1 MWGGAQQAFQIE
13 VVGRSSTIV
22 ALLPEDVLENFGGIE
37 RSRRGGTVIGRA
49 TAAAAAAVVANSVV
63 VVVVVVV
70 TISVVV
76 VVVVVVG
83 VAVVQVQDEAGPL
96 YRFGCGNGRGD
107 GRGDGVILLRR
118 SVRVHN
124 IIIC

>member
-1 MWGGAQQAFQIE
+1 VWGGAQQAFQIE

-22 ALLPEDVLENFGGIE
+22 ALLPKDVLENFGGIE
-37 RSRRGGTVIGRA
+37 RSRRGGTVIGR
-49 TAAAAAAVVANSVV
+49 TAAAVVVVANSV
-63 VVVVVVV
+63 
-70 TISVVV
+70 VVV

-107 GRGDGVILLRR
+107 GRGDGDIRLRR

>member
-63 VVVVVVV
+63 VVVVV